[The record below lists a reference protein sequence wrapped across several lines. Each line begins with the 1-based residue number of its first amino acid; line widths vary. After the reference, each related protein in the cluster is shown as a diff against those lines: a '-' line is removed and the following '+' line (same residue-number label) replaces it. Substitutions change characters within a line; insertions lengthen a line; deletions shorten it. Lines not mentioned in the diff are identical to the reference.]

1 MNRKVLNYDNSLIRL
16 KELKISL
23 NKENQEKLDEVL
35 WKMPKSLSENSKKVI
50 SEYTNRLIESIW
62 FFKKL
67 YKNEN
72 EINDLNWVIKEVII
86 SFRHNVKHS
95 LSKK

>member
-35 WKMPKSLSENSKKVI
+35 GKMPKSLSENSKKVI
-50 SEYTNRLIESIW
+50 SEYTNRLIESIG

-72 EINDLNWVIKEVII
+72 EINDLNGVIKEVII